1 MNSNTPIFG
10 PFSGRLANEGDT
22 VELYKPDAPS
32 PPPDA
37 GFVPFIQVD
46 HVSYL
51 PTAPWSTAAAG
62 GGASLQRRIMS
73 AFGNDP
79 LNWKAEPPTAGR
91 TNNAT
96 GILPPII
103 TRQPQNS
110 SAPVG
115 TVARLS
121 VSAAGSAPLSYRWQ
135 RNGGNV
141 QGGSSAVLNVYN
153 AQPSSSS
160 SYRVWVSNPAG
171 SICSQP
177 ATLTVLQGPVITSQ
191 PLGSTVSEGG
201 AATLQVKAAGTA
213 PLSYQ
218 RYLNNSAIAGANSS
232 SLALAPVDTSE
243 AGVYQVVVTNTVGM
257 VASAPAT
264 LNVIGLD
271 SDGDG
276 IPDSWMLQ
284 YFGHPTGSGH

>member
-1 MNSNTPIFG
+1 MQGGIGFSFPDGATIPAQTYALVVHFDPIANPSALSSFRTRFGLNTNTPIFG

-96 GILPPII
+96 GILLPII

-110 SAPVG
+110 SASVG

-135 RNGGNV
+135 RNGVNV
-141 QGGSSAVLNVYN
+141 QGGTSAVLNVYN

-171 SICSQP
+171 SISAVGPQP
-177 ATLTVLQGPVITSQ
+177 
-191 PLGSTVSEGG
+191 
-201 AATLQVKAAGTA
+201 
-213 PLSYQ
+213 
-218 RYLNNSAIAGANSS
+218 
-232 SLALAPVDTSE
+232 
-243 AGVYQVVVTNTVGM
+243 
-257 VASAPAT
+257 
-264 LNVIGLD
+264 
-271 SDGDG
+271 
-276 IPDSWMLQ
+276 
-284 YFGHPTGSGH
+284 